1 MAWLRG
7 LKTTYYLRALSATSA
22 EKSTLEKGTLNA
34 VDAQKIDSQASEPS
48 SQMVDTS
55 RHNQDASL
63 GDQELG
69 EAAAVP
75 LACSIDDPDC
85 EACQ

>member
-7 LKTTYYLRALSATSA
+7 LKTTYYLRALSATST

-34 VDAQKIDSQASEPS
+34 VDAQKIDSQATEPS
-48 SQMVDTS
+48 AQMADTS
-55 RHNQDASL
+55 RQNQGASL

>member
-7 LKTTYYLRALSATSA
+7 LKTTYYLRALSATST

-34 VDAQKIDSQASEPS
+34 VDAQKIDSQAKEPS
-48 SQMVDTS
+48 AQMVDTS
-55 RHNQDASL
+55 RQNQDTSL